1 MRSLHP
7 RADPGYKTVIRTSS
21 TKGNSLWQSL
31 GNSTVGYLLV
41 FTLNTST
48 VSSNFHEHVH
58 NKFNPVNDQQEY
70 GDDGHKINDEQG
82 GWDPSAVADLDPCS
96 LSGLFLSFFVLG
108 STTSS
113 ASD

>member
-58 NKFNPVNDQQEY
+58 NK
-70 GDDGHKINDEQG
+70 
-82 GWDPSAVADLDPCS
+82 
-96 LSGLFLSFFVLG
+96 
-108 STTSS
+108 
-113 ASD
+113 